1 MKMLALALAVLAVVT
16 VPTARADE
24 PKPAPAAAAATGSA
38 GLAAIP
44 PGVVHGQAAHQ
55 LVAAGVKVVDVRTAS
70 EFSEGHVPGAVNI
83 PFDEMGR
90 RSSEI
95 GPASTPVLL
104 YCHSGR
110 RSEIAG
116 QTLREKGFTQLYDMK
131 SYDAWVKSEPAPAA
145 R

>member
-1 MKMLALALAVLAVVT
+1 MKIPALALAVLAAVT
-16 VPTARADE
+16 VPTAHADE
-24 PKPAPAAAAATGSA
+24 PKPAPTATGTGSA
-38 GLAAIP
+38 GLAGIP
-44 PGVVHGQAAHQ
+44 PGVVDGQAAHR

-95 GPASTPVLL
+95 GPPSTAVLL

-110 RSEIAG
+110 RSGIAG

-131 SYDAWVKSEPAPAA
+131 SYDAWVTSEPAPAA